1 MMTDIFLHQYHFAL
15 TDASSWDPH
24 YNSFNY
30 ISLYDTIVDYF
41 EDVQPGTAEEK
52 HTKELLGWLTK
63 YATFYVEK
71 TPHH

>member
-1 MMTDIFLHQYHFAL
+1 MTDIFLHQYHFAL

-52 HTKELLGWLTK
+52 HTKELLGWWTK